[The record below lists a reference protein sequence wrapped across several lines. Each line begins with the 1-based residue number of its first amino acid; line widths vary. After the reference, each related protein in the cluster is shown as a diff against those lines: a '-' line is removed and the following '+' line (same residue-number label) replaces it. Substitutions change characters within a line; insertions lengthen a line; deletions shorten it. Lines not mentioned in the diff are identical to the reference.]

1 MPIRFQRAR
10 AAIKFVGVQ
19 FAVIA
24 VLACIAGPALPQ
36 SASRLNGDDIVSH
49 AVLFIYH
56 RFGESQIP
64 ATNIRLDQFDGHL
77 QELRDG
83 GYNVLPLADIV
94 KALQAGETLA
104 DKTVGI
110 SIDDAYASFYDNAWP
125 RLRAANFPFTIFIA
139 TDTIDRKAPGF
150 MSWDQL
156 RELSDSGFVSIGSQ
170 TMSHPHMPLEGAARN
185 ADELAKSAARI
196 QAEIGKP
203 PTLFAYPYGE
213 MSLAVKAQVQKAG
226 YVAAVGQHSGVAHAG
241 EDFFYLPRF
250 SLNERLSDMTRFRM
264 AARALPIPVDDVTPA
279 DPFLTGEN
287 PPAFG
292 FTLASEL
299 RNIERMGCYYADQT
313 LKVERLD
320 ERRIEVRIPAA
331 FPPGRARLNCTLPAG
346 NDRWRWY
353 GTQLFVPYPPGQ
365 SPAD

>member
-1 MPIRFQRAR
+1 MTSRLKR
-10 AAIKFVGVQ
+10 AA
-19 FAVIA
+19 
-24 VLACIAGPALPQ
+24 LAGALALMLSPAASLQALAQQ
-36 SASRLNGDDIVSH
+36 SQSRLNGEAIGSH

-56 RFGESQIP
+56 RFGENSIP
-64 ATNIRLDQFDGHL
+64 STNIRIEQFEGHL
-77 QELRDG
+77 RELLDG

-110 SIDDAYASFYDNAWP
+110 SIDDAYASFYANGWP

-156 RELSDSGFVSIGSQ
+156 RELTESGLVTIGSQ
-170 TMSHPHMPLEGAARN
+170 TGSHPHMPLTDPAKN
-185 ADELAKSAARI
+185 ADELKRSSARI
-196 QAEIGKP
+196 QAETGKA

-213 MSLAVKAQVQKAG
+213 MSLAVKEQVKAAG
-226 YVAAVGQHSGVAHAG
+226 FEAAFGQHSGVAHPG
-241 EDFFYLPRF
+241 EDYFYLPRF
-250 SLNERLSDMTRFRM
+250 SLNERFGDMTRFRM
-264 AARALPIPVDDVTPA
+264 AARALPLPVDDVTPR
-279 DPFLTGEN
+279 DPFISGEN

-292 FTLASEL
+292 FTLASDM
-299 RNIERMGCYYADQT
+299 RGVERMGCYYADQT

-320 ERRIEVRIPAA
+320 RRIEVRIPQALAA
-331 FPPGRARLNCTLPAG
+331 GRARVNCTLPAG

-353 GTQLFVPYPPGQ
+353 GTQFVVPYPMGEAP
-365 SPAD
+365 PD

>member
-1 MPIRFQRAR
+1 MPVRFQRAR
-10 AAIKFVGVQ
+10 AIVQ
-19 FAVIA
+19 FALIA
-24 VLACIAGPALPQ
+24 ALAFAAAPALIVPAMAQ
-36 SASRLNGDDIVSH
+36 TSRLNGEAIASH

-56 RFGESQIP
+56 RFGENQSP
-64 ATNIRLDQFDGHL
+64 STNTRIDQFEGHL

-94 KALQAGETLA
+94 AALQAGETLA

-110 SIDDAYASFYDNAWP
+110 SIDDAYASFYVNAWP

-156 RELSDSGFVSIGSQ
+156 RELSESGLVSIGSQ
-170 TMSHPHMPLEGAARN
+170 TTSHPHMPLMDEARN
-185 ADELAKSAARI
+185 AEELAKSAARI

-213 MSLAVKAQVQKAG
+213 MSLAVKTLVQKAG
-226 YVAAVGQHSGVAHAG
+226 YAAAFGQHSGVAHAG

-250 SLNERLSDMTRFRM
+250 SLNERFGDMTRFRM
-264 AARALPIPVDDVTPA
+264 AARALPIPVDDVTPI
-279 DPFLTGEN
+279 DPFLAGEN

-292 FTLASEL
+292 FTLASDL
-299 RNIERMGCYYADQT
+299 RNVERMGCYYADQT

-331 FPPGRARLNCTLPAG
+331 FPPGRVRLNCTLPAAG
-346 NDRWRWY
+346 DRWRWY
-353 GTQLFVPYPPGQ
+353 GTQFFVPFPPGENP
-365 SPAD
+365 SD